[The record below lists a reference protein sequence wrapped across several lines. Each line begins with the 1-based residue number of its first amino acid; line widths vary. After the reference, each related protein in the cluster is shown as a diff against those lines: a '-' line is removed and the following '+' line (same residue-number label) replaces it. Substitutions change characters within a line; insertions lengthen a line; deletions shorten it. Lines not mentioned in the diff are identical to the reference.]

1 MIKTRSSF
9 IKVQCTDCENEQV
22 IFDKAT
28 TPVMCHVCG
37 ANLAMPTGGKAK
49 LKGKVLETME

>member
-1 MIKTRSSF
+1 M
-9 IKVQCTDCENEQV
+9 QCTDCENEQV
-22 IFDKAT
+22 IFDKAA

-49 LKGKVLETME
+49 LKAKVLETME